1 MGPIFMHWKLLLFS
15 DFPEINQAT
24 TNKHDNPSKI
34 YLFNTG
40 GFKKKICSSNVEYLL
55 GCRYPP
61 LCGKDILMDGPHG
74 VLTHYALE

>member
-15 DFPEINQAT
+15 DFPEISQAT

-40 GFKKKICSSNVEYLL
+40 GFKKKSVHPMLCTSWAL
-55 GCRYPP
+55 G
-61 LCGKDILMDGPHG
+61 
-74 VLTHYALE
+74 THLWVGRTY